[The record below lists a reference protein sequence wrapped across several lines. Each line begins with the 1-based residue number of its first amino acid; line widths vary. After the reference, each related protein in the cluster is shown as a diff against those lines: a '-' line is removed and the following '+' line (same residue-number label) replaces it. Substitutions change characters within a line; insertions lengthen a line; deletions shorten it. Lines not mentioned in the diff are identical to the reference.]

1 MKKSIFCFL
10 MGFLFLS
17 LGDIVAQQRIIEPT
31 DGFVNEIIRADT
43 LAGGVR
49 AHNAYVFRRGQ
60 KYYVNGQIENRG
72 FAMLLKAEAGTGKLP
87 IISNWPD
94 ANGVLGR
101 IVDALDDT
109 YIQNLYLDGMGP
121 NLTTLEPDPLYRM
134 NGQLLRAAAA
144 GKVLVIEGSI
154 LSNVGQTIIRSNS
167 GARKVALY
175 NTTIA
180 NAGQLSADNLGNGR
194 IIDFRNGITDTVIFK
209 NCTMVNTYDRIIRHY
224 GAAANSETAYI
235 KYFEMDHNTIVHN
248 TGAYGFIFLGDISGE
263 AKITNNLFYNP
274 MSLGVDAADE
284 QRFAEI
290 KVISELGSDG
300 LPVYPL
306 IIEQPNTLYN
316 TKYTMHNNVI
326 TYDATVKNYMTT
338 NKAKPAPALAPRLAA
353 KVTGNNP
360 FVDADVTLKNIP
372 NVMIEVMN
380 WYRPLAVAVLAG
392 GMITTTTVDMDR
404 RNADYWLSTF
414 DASYT
419 TANAAF
425 KGSDGKPVGSN
436 VWSSVLTSVNDNSII
451 PTEFSL
457 LNNYPNPFNPSTT
470 IQFNIPQRA
479 NVTLKIF
486 NVLGQEIMNIN
497 NKEYSAGQHSIY
509 FDAKGLSSGTY
520 IYSITAVGDN
530 GVNFMASKKMTLIK

>member
-1 MKKSIFCFL
+1 VHNTGAYGFIF
-10 MGFLFLS
+10 
-17 LGDIVAQQRIIEPT
+17 LGDISGEAKITNNLFYNPMSLGVDAADEQRFAEIKNISELGSDGLPVYPLIIEQPNTLYNTKYTMHNNVVTYDATVKNYMTTNKAKPAPALAPRLAAKVTGNNPFVDADVTLKNIPNVMIEVMNWYRPLAVAVLAGGMITTTTVDMDRRNADYWLTSFDASYNTTNPAFLGSDGKPVGAPWKSTVTVENPWKERLIEPT

-49 AHNAYVFRRGQ
+49 AHTAYVFRRGQ

-290 KVISELGSDG
+290 K
-300 LPVYPL
+300 
-306 IIEQPNTLYN
+306 N
-316 TKYTMHNNVI
+316 
-326 TYDATVKNYMTT
+326 
-338 NKAKPAPALAPRLAA
+338 
-353 KVTGNNP
+353 
-360 FVDADVTLKNIP
+360 
-372 NVMIEVMN
+372 
-380 WYRPLAVAVLAG
+380 
-392 GMITTTTVDMDR
+392 
-404 RNADYWLSTF
+404 
-414 DASYT
+414 
-419 TANAAF
+419 
-425 KGSDGKPVGSN
+425 
-436 VWSSVLTSVNDNSII
+436 
-451 PTEFSL
+451 
-457 LNNYPNPFNPSTT
+457 
-470 IQFNIPQRA
+470 
-479 NVTLKIF
+479 
-486 NVLGQEIMNIN
+486 
-497 NKEYSAGQHSIY
+497 
-509 FDAKGLSSGTY
+509 
-520 IYSITAVGDN
+520 
-530 GVNFMASKKMTLIK
+530 